1 MSTRRKGKFKH
12 DRDDVKAKVAA
23 IPFSKRRRTRML
35 TAQLEMPQSSLM
47 HTLKEKGS
55 VFKQHSNAIKLKL
68 TEENQ
73 QARLQFELLKINL
86 NTTTPTRR
94 GPPQPKFNT
103 LFDEVLSMRSG
114 SISVTAARTASLSV
128 ERSHP
133 KGMLATSLM

>member
-1 MSTRRKGKFKH
+1 
-12 DRDDVKAKVAA
+12 
-23 IPFSKRRRTRML
+23 ML

-55 VFKQHSNAIKLKL
+55 VFKRHSNAIKLKL

-73 QARLQFELLKINL
+73 RARLQFELSKINL

-103 LFDEVLSMRSG
+103 LFDEVHVDEKWFYLCHG
-114 SISVTAARTASLSV
+114 GKTASLSV